1 MFSFVSLSN
10 STKLMSYYESN
21 IGKLFNYLQHSKTSY
36 SFELLTGLTNVEI
49 QKKYEILTGII
60 IAANGKIQGSHLDSD
75 PTTGNPGMLVYY
87 EIPQGRIIEVKR
99 KFNSSIKNMVL
110 M

>member
-1 MFSFVSLSN
+1 M
-10 STKLMSYYESN
+10 
-21 IGKLFNYLQHSKTSY
+21 QHSKTSY
-36 SFELLTGLTNVEI
+36 SFELLTGLKIVEI

-60 IAANGKIQGSHLDSD
+60 IAANGKIQGSQLDRD
-75 PTTGNPGMLVYY
+75 PTTGNPGMLIYY
-87 EIPQGRIIEVKR
+87 EIPRIIEVKR